1 MPYLELWMECK
12 DEPKQTQREIDD
24 KAPRASKRGQIEDN
38 NTGTS
43 MMKPMMDASTQGRN
57 PVFRGD

>member
-1 MPYLELWMECK
+1 MECK